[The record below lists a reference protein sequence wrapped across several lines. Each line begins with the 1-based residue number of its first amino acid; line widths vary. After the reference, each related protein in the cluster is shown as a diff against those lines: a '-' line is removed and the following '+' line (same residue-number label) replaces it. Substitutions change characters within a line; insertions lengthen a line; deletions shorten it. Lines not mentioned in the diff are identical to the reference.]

1 MKSLNL
7 LFAVYISL
15 APLALPGLA
24 AEPVLE
30 HPEDLAER
38 LPEAPGSDTED
49 AEGGEQHFVLPKPQN
64 NADPSAAQNNLD
76 PNFGAQ
82 SKILKGS
89 ITASPQQSPLLYG
102 SVQSIP
108 KNTKIDLTMRCYL
121 NSRLSQKGDE
131 VYAEISRDVIAED
144 GSRVIVPGK
153 WVAHGFVT
161 RQVGERRNG
170 RDGSVS
176 VQFDKIVSP
185 DGQYEVPF
193 QAEYN
198 TADPTLKA
206 VARVVGRDV
215 GYTTVGAAAGGL
227 LGFQVMGLPLTVST
241 YGINIGVA
249 AGIGATIG
257 LTSALVRKGGVK
269 SVMPGDNVVLKVA
282 EPIEIPGFNQLNLPS
297 AAPKPHVKGLGLRI
311 NHYHFGKDE
320 RNEDKRVRMLRINLA
335 CDNYSDK
342 AFTLR
347 NLNVISDLNVRYPL
361 SLSNTRLDFKIAP
374 KSVKAVNVEFSVDN
388 PKRHYDLILLDDQGA
403 EAARSPIN
411 Y

>member
-1 MKSLNL
+1 M
-7 LFAVYISL
+7 
-15 APLALPGLA
+15 
-24 AEPVLE
+24 
-30 HPEDLAER
+30 
-38 LPEAPGSDTED
+38 
-49 AEGGEQHFVLPKPQN
+49 
-64 NADPSAAQNNLD
+64 
-76 PNFGAQ
+76 
-82 SKILKGS
+82 
-89 ITASPQQSPLLYG
+89 
-102 SVQSIP
+102 
-108 KNTKIDLTMRCYL
+108 
-121 NSRLSQKGDE
+121 
-131 VYAEISRDVIAED
+131 
-144 GSRVIVPGK
+144 
-153 WVAHGFVT
+153 
-161 RQVGERRNG
+161 
-170 RDGSVS
+170 
-176 VQFDKIVSP
+176 
-185 DGQYEVPF
+185 
-193 QAEYN
+193 
-198 TADPTLKA
+198 
-206 VARVVGRDV
+206 GRDV